1 MSTAK
6 VQFDSIR
13 TLAFGSIS
21 GTYASVG
28 GVTAVRARMACIT
41 NNTDADMYF
50 TIDTA
55 VNQIIVPA
63 GSFKLWDFQSNMN
76 NRNDDVYVLEIGVQ
90 FSVKQISAPSS
101 GDVYIELVY

>member
-6 VQFDSIR
+6 VQFDTIR

-28 GVTAVRARMACIT
+28 SATTIRARMVCIT

-50 TIDTA
+50 TTDTA
-55 VNQIIVPA
+55 VDQIIVPA

-76 NRNDDVYVLEIGVQ
+76 NRNDDVYVLEIGTQ
-90 FSVKQISAPSS
+90 FSVKQVSAPSS